1 MLKKG
6 KTLGLR
12 GTPVTLCFVPRPL
25 KPRRCW
31 GFPPHGTF
39 VPVGVPPGRLQAV
52 FLQLDEL
59 EALRLCDLLNMD
71 QEEAGRQ
78 MGVSRATVQR
88 LLASARAKV
97 AEALVYG
104 KALVIVHGP
113 HVQFG
118 PGPHRRGGPPWA
130 AQ

>member
-1 MLKKG
+1 M
-6 KTLGLR
+6 
-12 GTPVTLCFVPRPL
+12 PRPL

-39 VPVGVPPGRLQAV
+39 VPMGVPPGRLQTV

-59 EALRLCDLLNMD
+59 EALRLCDLLNLD
-71 QEEAGRQ
+71 QEEAGQ
-78 MGVSRATVQR
+78 KMGVSRATVQR
-88 LLASARAKV
+88 LLSSARAKV

-113 HVQFG
+113 HVEFG
-118 PGPHRRGGPPWA
+118 PGRHGHGGPPWA
-130 AQ
+130 ER